1 MLLAEAAPTAIKT
14 KFAKQAGHI
23 SLLRSFLW
31 RIGFFQIFRQTIER
45 AFPELPI
52 FLDPLRGFFQRL
64 CIQLHFV
71 DASVA
76 APSKQAGFLENA
88 QMF

>member
-31 RIGFFQIFRQTIER
+31 RIGFFQISRQTIER

-52 FLDPLRGFFQRL
+52 FLDPLSGLFERL
-64 CIQLHFV
+64 GVQLHLV
-71 DASVA
+71 HASVTPA
-76 APSKQAGFLENA
+76 AQQPGFLKDA